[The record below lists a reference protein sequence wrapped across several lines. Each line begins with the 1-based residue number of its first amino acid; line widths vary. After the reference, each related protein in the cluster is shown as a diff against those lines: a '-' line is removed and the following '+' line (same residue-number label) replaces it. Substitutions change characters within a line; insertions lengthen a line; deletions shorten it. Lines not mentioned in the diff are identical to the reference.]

1 MHTMQSDQN
10 LTLRETLLSHRERA
24 LAHYTS
30 ELAERSAGL
39 DAKLA
44 ARGSELANEKHLLQA
59 QFTAVAAREREL
71 EARLRAVEE
80 WEASL
85 RAREEALALASGSR
99 DRRQGGTDEGEPM
112 TEARQRMLSSRG
124 MVLRMQQQQQL
135 QLQDADGYEDPGDDA
150 DYGNSEE
157 DVLNAGGGHGNGSEG
172 YPLYEEVSNEE
183 VSNDALAD
191 GASEGWH
198 RLLDEASG
206 RVYYW
211 NALSGEVAWTL
222 PGASDEEMDA
232 EELEEN
238 EATLS
243 TDAIWATEMP
253 LEEPGIE
260 EEELAE
266 EHASSEPSEAPVTA
280 PPIRSSLQNI
290 HKRQQRAKT
299 LGVQRRVVIVA
310 PGEMRADAAT
320 GTARDVAAAAAAA
333 AAKETATFHSLQP
346 KKWAQQS
353 DELRRAM
360 AASRVAG
367 TMGVPPPPPDDAHD
381 GRVQCPKCLRRFGAA
396 AAERH
401 IPLCKHTPKR
411 RV

>member
-1 MHTMQSDQN
+1 MQSDQN

-71 EARLRAVEE
+71 EARIRAVEE

-124 MVLRMQQQQQL
+124 MVLRMQQQQQ
-135 QLQDADGYEDPGDDA
+135 QQQQQQHADGYEDPGDDA

-238 EATLS
+238 EATLP
-243 TDAIWATEMP
+243 TDATWATEMP

-260 EEELAE
+260 EEELAA
-266 EHASSEPSEAPVTA
+266 EHASSEPSEAPVTV

-320 GTARDVAAAAAAA
+320 CTARDVAAAAAAA
-333 AAKETATFHSLQP
+333 AAKETATIHSLQP

-367 TMGVPPPPPDDAHD
+367 VPPPPLDDALD

>member
-1 MHTMQSDQN
+1 MQSDQN

-71 EARLRAVEE
+71 EARIRAVEE

-124 MVLRMQQQQQL
+124 MVLRMQQQQQ
-135 QLQDADGYEDPGDDA
+135 QQQQQQEDADGYEDPGDDA
-150 DYGNSEE
+150 DDGNSEE
-157 DVLNAGGGHGNGSEG
+157 DVLNGGGGHGNGSEG
-172 YPLYEEVSNEE
+172 YPLYDNEVSD
-183 VSNDALAD
+183 DALVD

-238 EATLS
+238 KATLP
-243 TDAIWATEMP
+243 TDATWATEMP

-266 EHASSEPSEAPVTA
+266 EYASSEPSEA

-310 PGEMRADAAT
+310 PGEMHADAAT

-333 AAKETATFHSLQP
+333 AAKETATLHSLQT

-367 TMGVPPPPPDDAHD
+367 TTGVPPPPPDDSHD

>member
-1 MHTMQSDQN
+1 MQSDQN

-71 EARLRAVEE
+71 EARIRAVEE

-124 MVLRMQQQQQL
+124 MVLRMQQQQQ
-135 QLQDADGYEDPGDDA
+135 QQQDADGSEDPGDDA

-157 DVLNAGGGHGNGSEG
+157 DVLNGGDGHGNGSER
-172 YPLYEEVSNEE
+172 YPLYDNEE

-191 GASEGWH
+191 GAPEGWH

-232 EELEEN
+232 EELEELEEN

-320 GTARDVAAAAAAA
+320 CTARDVAAAAAAA
-333 AAKETATFHSLQP
+333 AAKETATIHSLQP

-367 TMGVPPPPPDDAHD
+367 VPPPPLDDALD

>member
-71 EARLRAVEE
+71 EARIRAVEE

-124 MVLRMQQQQQL
+124 MVLRMQQQQQ
-135 QLQDADGYEDPGDDA
+135 QQQQQDADGYEDPGDDA

-238 EATLS
+238 KATLP
-243 TDAIWATEMP
+243 TDATWATEMP

-320 GTARDVAAAAAAA
+320 CTARDVAAAAAAA
-333 AAKETATFHSLQP
+333 AAKETATIHSLQP

-367 TMGVPPPPPDDAHD
+367 VPPPPPDDALD
-381 GRVQCPKCLRRFGAA
+381 GRVQCPKCMRRFGAA
-396 AAERH
+396 AADRH

>member
-1 MHTMQSDQN
+1 MQSDQN

-124 MVLRMQQQQQL
+124 MVLRMQQQQQ
-135 QLQDADGYEDPGDDA
+135 QQQEEEDADGYEDPGDDA

-157 DVLNAGGGHGNGSEG
+157 DVLNGGGGHGNGSEG

-260 EEELAE
+260 EEELAA

-320 GTARDVAAAAAAA
+320 CTARDVAAAAAAA
-333 AAKETATFHSLQP
+333 AAKETATIHSLQP

-367 TMGVPPPPPDDAHD
+367 VPPPPPDDALD
-381 GRVQCPKCLRRFGAA
+381 GRVQCPKCMRRFGAA
-396 AAERH
+396 AADRH
-401 IPLCKHTPKR
+401 IPLCKHTR
-411 RV
+411 RNEGSEI

>member
-10 LTLRETLLSHRERA
+10 LTLRETLLSHRERS

-71 EARLRAVEE
+71 EARIRAVEE

-124 MVLRMQQQQQL
+124 MVLRMQQQQQ
-135 QLQDADGYEDPGDDA
+135 QQQQQQHADGYEDPGDDA

-157 DVLNAGGGHGNGSEG
+157 DVLNGGGGHGNGSEG

-367 TMGVPPPPPDDAHD
+367 VPPPPPDDALD

>member
-30 ELAERSAGL
+30 ELAERSADL

-71 EARLRAVEE
+71 EARIRAVEE

-124 MVLRMQQQQQL
+124 MVLRMQQQQQ
-135 QLQDADGYEDPGDDA
+135 QQQQQEDADGYEDPGDDA

-157 DVLNAGGGHGNGSEG
+157 DVLNGGGGHGNGSEG

-238 EATLS
+238 EATLP
-243 TDAIWATEMP
+243 TDATWATEMP

-320 GTARDVAAAAAAA
+320 CTARDVAAAAAAA
-333 AAKETATFHSLQP
+333 AAKETATIHSLQP

-367 TMGVPPPPPDDAHD
+367 VPPPPLDDALD

-396 AAERH
+396 AADRH

>member
-1 MHTMQSDQN
+1 MQSDQN
-10 LTLRETLLSHRERA
+10 LTLRETLLSHRERS

-71 EARLRAVEE
+71 EARIRAVEE

-124 MVLRMQQQQQL
+124 MVLRMQQQQQ
-135 QLQDADGYEDPGDDA
+135 QQQQQQHADGYEDPGDDA

-157 DVLNAGGGHGNGSEG
+157 DVLNGGGGHGNGSEG

-367 TMGVPPPPPDDAHD
+367 VPPPPPDDALD